1 MRGTPMTPD
10 ARPEVRVAELLA
22 TFDAADVDLGALL
35 CDDHPA
41 DGVAFTVVQPDL
53 TSVDIS
59 YGDLSERSRRFASFL
74 GAEGVQPGDRVATLM
89 GKSPEL
95 ACVIVGIWRA
105 GAVHVPPFP
114 AFDQPPFV
122 LRLGGSES
130 QFVVAGSAPVTTLVP
145 GRDLPAPPP

>member
-59 YGDLSERSRRFASFL
+59 YGDLSERPRRFASFL
-74 GAEGVQPGDRVATLM
+74 SRSEERRV
-89 GKSPEL
+89 GQECGSP
-95 ACVIVGIWRA
+95 CRSRWSPY
-105 GAVHVPPFP
+105 H
-114 AFDQPPFV
+114 
-122 LRLGGSES
+122 
-130 QFVVAGSAPVTTLVP
+130 
-145 GRDLPAPPP
+145 